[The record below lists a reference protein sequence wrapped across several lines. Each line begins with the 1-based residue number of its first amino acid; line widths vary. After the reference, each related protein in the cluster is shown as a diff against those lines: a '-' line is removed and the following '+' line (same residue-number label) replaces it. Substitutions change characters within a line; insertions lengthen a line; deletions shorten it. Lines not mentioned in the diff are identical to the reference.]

1 MTHNTI
7 PLCQP
12 ICHSERSEESKLSGN
27 RNLRFFAALRTTCL
41 LLILSCPAFAQTEN
55 PNITSA
61 KKFFN
66 FMQEGKYHDAYIMFD
81 SSVMKMVSEERNA
94 AGWKAMIK
102 KVGAFRQIEK
112 TRDEEI
118 QSYTAVYLTLRFDSA
133 HFDLKAVFNKQG
145 KIAGYSFQAPEEYK
159 IPSYADTTNI
169 IERKMEVKTGNYS
182 MPAIVTLPKKGSNFP
197 IVILVHGS
205 GPGDKDETVENNKPF
220 KDLALGLAAKG
231 IATLRYDKRTYVYGA
246 KSVSDPA
253 KITQKEE
260 TVDDAVSA
268 LHMAQKFK
276 EIDQKKIFLLGHS
289 QGASC
294 APRIAKE
301 TPFIAG
307 FILMA
312 GPARAFEDVLAEQL
326 AYLIPAQHPKKE
338 ADSLLGAMNHEISLI
353 RRGDFSD
360 STIRFGVPPA
370 YWLDLKTYNQVTMA
384 KSLPEPMLI
393 LQGEKDYQVTMKDF
407 NLWKKG
413 LSEKKNVTY
422 ISYPG
427 LFHLFFPGEGKFTDY
442 DKAGHVQEK
451 VITDI
456 AEWIKK

>member
-1 MTHNTI
+1 M
-7 PLCQP
+7 
-12 ICHSERSEESKLSGN
+12 
-27 RNLRFFAALRTTCL
+27 TCL
-41 LLILSCPAFAQTEN
+41 LLIIPCSAFAQTEN

-61 KKFFN
+61 KKFFD

-81 SSVMKMVSEERNA
+81 SSVMKMVTEEKNA
-94 AGWKAMIK
+94 AGWKAMAK

-133 HFDLKAVFNKQG
+133 RFDLKAVFTKQG

-159 IPSYADTTNI
+159 NPPYADTANI
-169 IERKMEVKTGNYS
+169 IERKTEVRTGNYS
-182 MPAIVTLPKKGSNFP
+182 MSAILTVPKKGDHFP
-197 IVILVHGS
+197 VVILVHGS
-205 GPGDKDETVENNKPF
+205 GPEDKDETIANNKPF
-220 KDLALGLAAKG
+220 KDLALGLAAHG
-231 IATLRYDKRTYVYGA
+231 IATLRYDKRTYIYGA

-260 TVDDAVSA
+260 TADDAVSA
-268 LHMAQKFK
+268 LRLAQKFG

-307 FILMA
+307 IIFMA
-312 GPARAFEDVLAEQL
+312 GPARSFEDVLAEQL
-326 AYLIPAQHPKKE
+326 ALLIPMQHPKKE

-360 STIRFGVPPA
+360 STIRFGLPPA
-370 YWLDLKTYNQVTMA
+370 YWLDLKKYDQVSAA
-384 KSLPEPMLI
+384 KSLPQPMLF
-393 LQGEKDYQVTMKDF
+393 LQGEKDYQGTMKDF
-407 NLWKKG
+407 SLWKKG
-413 LSEKKNVTY
+413 LADKKNVTF

-427 LFHLFFPGEGKFTDY
+427 LFHLFFQGEGKPTDY
-442 DKAGHVQEK
+442 EKAGHIQEK

-456 AEWIKK
+456 AQWIKK